1 MSNDYCVNN
10 RVMHKICAK
19 HMHNMKA
26 NLPPKRT
33 E

>member
-19 HMHNMKA
+19 HMHDMKA